1 MNTTKARN
9 AVGIALAIALSLLTL
24 SGSGYF
30 FFTLKVSFVQW
41 LAFNACS
48 PTSLIYLVCLSIF
61 WLKGKTGLLPFALL
75 PMYYFGT
82 MGLFT
87 FTWSGANVFAQLS
100 HITMTLNIAWATYT
114 LYRIGDYKATAKGLF
129 WGIVVFVPYVSFV
142 MYYCRTHAAE
152 IGRLLQMAG

>member
-48 PTSLIYLVCLSIF
+48 PASLVYLVCVTFF
-61 WLKGKTGLLPFALL
+61 WLKGKTALLPFAFL

-100 HITMTLNIAWATYT
+100 HITITLNIVLSTYM
-114 LYRIGDYKATAKGLF
+114 LYRISDYKATAKGLF
-129 WGIVVFVPYVSFV
+129 WGIVVFVPYISFV

-152 IGRLLQMAG
+152 IGRLLQMVE

>member
-1 MNTTKARN
+1 MNTTKTRN
-9 AVGIALAIALSLLTL
+9 AVGITLSIALLLLTL

-48 PTSLIYLVCLSIF
+48 PASLVYLVCV
-61 WLKGKTGLLPFALL
+61 TLLPFALL
-75 PMYYFGT
+75 PLYYFGT

-100 HITMTLNIAWATYT
+100 HITMTLNIVWATYM
-114 LYRIGDYKATAKGLF
+114 LYRISDYKATAKGLF
-129 WGIVVFVPYVSFV
+129 WGIVVFVPYISFV